1 MGIMIAMKGKYENS
15 QVIENVV
22 RYITR
27 TRSSEKRGDEL
38 LAYGSH
44 GVADYLSG
52 EVMIRQMK
60 AVQEFYRIEQRKG
73 RRMYHEVFSL
83 TNEEVSRI
91 RDFST
96 LIQFANECSLL
107 YFRSGFQVVYAIH
120 YEAGGQVHIHFG
132 VSTIN
137 FRTGAKWHS
146 SMEDLRG
153 RQDCFNGILEKY
165 LDWNVT
171 YPVFMW

>member
-27 TRSSEKRGDEL
+27 TRSSEKRSDEL

-44 GVADYLSG
+44 GVAEYLSV

-83 TNEEVSRI
+83 TNEEVEP
-91 RDFST
+91 D
-96 LIQFANECSLL
+96 
-107 YFRSGFQVVYAIH
+107 
-120 YEAGGQVHIHFG
+120 
-132 VSTIN
+132 
-137 FRTGAKWHS
+137 
-146 SMEDLRG
+146 
-153 RQDCFNGILEKY
+153 
-165 LDWNVT
+165 
-171 YPVFMW
+171 